1 MAEYK
6 TELNLSMGNGDYVM
20 LNFITQDNNVLLS
33 DKTVNLF
40 TGTTVADALNE
51 IKTAI
56 DNFNNGVTS

>member
-6 TELNLSMGNGDYVM
+6 TELNLSDGEGNYFT

-33 DKTVNLF
+33 QKSASYF

-51 IKTAI
+51 IKAGI
-56 DNFNNGVTS
+56 DKFNEGI

>member
-6 TELNLSMGNGDYVM
+6 TELNLSTGDGGYVSI
-20 LNFITQDNNVLLS
+20 NFMTQDNNVLLS

-56 DNFNNGVTS
+56 DNFNGG